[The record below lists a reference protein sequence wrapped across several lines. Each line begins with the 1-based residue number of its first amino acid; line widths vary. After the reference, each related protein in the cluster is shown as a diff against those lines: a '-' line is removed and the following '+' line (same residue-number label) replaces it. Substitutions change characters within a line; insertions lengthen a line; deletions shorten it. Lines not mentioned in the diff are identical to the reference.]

1 VRNRLTAGATA
12 AASAAVLLA
21 GLVGCSSE
29 PLDAFDSTP
38 PTIPSATPAQAPP
51 QTQKPAGTVRPL
63 AGTPTAVTFDTS
75 ADALLV
81 LLPGVTPEAAASLAV
96 LPVGGGATRTIGL
109 PTPATAL
116 ATDDS
121 GTALVATRGGFLRV
135 DPDSGSSVRV
145 GVADHDDTDF
155 TAIAHRADGRVVLG
169 SADGAVYILAS
180 DGAEGGPVPVEHE
193 SKLFARVDSLATQG
207 ETTVVL
213 DRGQTSVTTLDPEG
227 KKGQALRAGE
237 GATTMV
243 TDEAGRVLVT
253 DTRGNALLAFT
264 TDPGLI
270 MRQRYPVPSSPVG
283 VAGSP
288 GLVWVSQTAANT
300 VVGYDLS
307 TGIPVEKV
315 RHATVQQPN
324 SLGYDA
330 DTDTLFVVSGTGAGV
345 QVIPNATGAP

>member
-1 VRNRLTAGATA
+1 M
-12 AASAAVLLA
+12 LLA

-29 PLDAFDSTP
+29 ALDAFDSTP
-38 PTIPSATPAQAPP
+38 PTIPSATPAPAPP

-63 AGTPTAVTFDTS
+63 AGSPTAVTFDTS
-75 ADALLV
+75 AGALLV
-81 LLPGVTPEAAASLAV
+81 LLPGATPEAAASVAV
-96 LPVGGGATRTIGL
+96 LPVDGATRTIGL

-116 ATDDS
+116 TTDES

-135 DPDSGSSVRV
+135 DLDGGSSVRV
-145 GVADHDDTDF
+145 GVPGHDETDF
-155 TAIAHRADGRVVLG
+155 TAITRRADGRVVLG
-169 SADGAVYILAS
+169 SADGAVYILAA
-180 DGAEGGPVPVEHE
+180 DGADGAPVPVAHE
-193 SKLFARVDSLATQG
+193 SKLFARVDSLAAQG
-207 ETTVVL
+207 DTTVVL
-213 DRGQTSVTTLDPEG
+213 DRGQTSVTTLDAEG
-227 KKGQALRAGE
+227 NKGQALRAGE

-243 TDEAGRVLVT
+243 TDQAGRVLVT
-253 DTRGNALLAFT
+253 DTRGNALLVFT

-288 GLVWVSQTAANT
+288 GIVWVSQTATNT

-330 DTDTLFVVSGTGAGV
+330 DSDTLFVVSGTGAGV
-345 QVIPNATGAP
+345 QVIPNATGTP